1 MQPGVSGRILFQQV
15 QISSFLPNIC
25 MNIRMKILRI
35 FKEGSF
41 YGWIT
46 LCAMC
51 TTMCTLHKGD
61 CWLKV
66 LIPHLGQ
73 SYYFCRRQR
82 KKWKKKPKSRTVY
95 VYVSKS
101 VIEDKRTKSWAKPF
115 WNCVSLFVCG
125 CVSLWLCVYIY
136 VCVGFL
142 GVANWVCVYACVYVC
157 VCRYVCVYVFLK
169 WPIE

>member
-1 MQPGVSGRILFQQV
+1 MRPKILGTWEDFWESGVNLGRLATELLPDVASGRKWKAVSNKCQEQKMIMQSWVSGRILFQQV

-73 SYYFCRRQR
+73 SYYFCRQQR
-82 KKWKKKPKSRTVY
+82 KKWKKKPKTWTVY

-101 VIEDKRTKSWAKPF
+101 VIEDK
-115 WNCVSLFVCG
+115 
-125 CVSLWLCVYIY
+125 
-136 VCVGFL
+136 
-142 GVANWVCVYACVYVC
+142 
-157 VCRYVCVYVFLK
+157 
-169 WPIE
+169 